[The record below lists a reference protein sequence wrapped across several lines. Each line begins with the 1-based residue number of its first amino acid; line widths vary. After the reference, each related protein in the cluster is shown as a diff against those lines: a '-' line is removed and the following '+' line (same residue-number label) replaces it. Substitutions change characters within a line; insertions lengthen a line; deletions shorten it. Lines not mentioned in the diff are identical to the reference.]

1 MRSFVFRWLTT
12 TVAVMVA
19 ASVLHGIRYD
29 SVGSLIGAALLLGIL
44 NAFVR
49 PVLLILSAPLILLT
63 LGFFILVVNGLLLWF
78 VPNIVPGFHVDNF
91 GSAFWG
97 AIVIG
102 LVSWMQRIFPWQR
115 RPRSCLDPPHSN
127 QERARSRYR
136 TGRSLMTYCL
146 GMLCR
151 TGAVFLSDSRTSAG
165 MDNITMRSKMRVYE
179 KPSERVICIMTSGNL
194 SLTQATLALID
205 DDLVLANNEPA
216 SETIMN
222 TQTLYETA
230 RYVGTKVRAVEK
242 RDRVALEADGFDFN
256 INLIV
261 GGQIAGMTPEIHL
274 IYPQGN
280 SIHATRDYP
289 FLQIGE
295 TKYGKPILDR
305 GFNYETSLSDAVKF
319 GIISIDA
326 TMKSNVAVGPP
337 IDLLCYELDSLVANL
352 RMRLDEDDPYLQEIG
367 RKWQN
372 GIVKLVKDMPAPE
385 FTKPSLGFATAA

>member
-1 MRSFVFRWLTT
+1 
-12 TVAVMVA
+12 
-19 ASVLHGIRYD
+19 
-29 SVGSLIGAALLLGIL
+29 
-44 NAFVR
+44 
-49 PVLLILSAPLILLT
+49 
-63 LGFFILVVNGLLLWF
+63 
-78 VPNIVPGFHVDNF
+78 
-91 GSAFWG
+91 
-97 AIVIG
+97 
-102 LVSWMQRIFPWQR
+102 
-115 RPRSCLDPPHSN
+115 
-127 QERARSRYR
+127 
-136 TGRSLMTYCL
+136 MTYCL

-205 DDLVLANNEPA
+205 EDLVLATQEPA

-230 RYVGTKVRAVEK
+230 RYVGSKVRAVER

-261 GGQIAGMTPEIHL
+261 GGQIAGLAPEIHL

-280 SIHATRDYP
+280 SIHATRDCP

-295 TKYGKPILDR
+295 RKYGKPILDR
-305 GFNYETSLSDAVKF
+305 GFSYETNLADAVKV

-337 IDLLCYELDSLVANL
+337 IDILSYEKDSLQAKSRAHL
-352 RMRLDEDDPYLQEIG
+352 GEDDPYLQEIG
-367 RKWQN
+367 QRWQD
-372 GIVKLVKDMPAPE
+372 GIVQLVNQMPPPD
-385 FTKPSLGFATAA
+385 FSKPALGFATAA

>member
-1 MRSFVFRWLTT
+1 
-12 TVAVMVA
+12 
-19 ASVLHGIRYD
+19 
-29 SVGSLIGAALLLGIL
+29 
-44 NAFVR
+44 
-49 PVLLILSAPLILLT
+49 
-63 LGFFILVVNGLLLWF
+63 
-78 VPNIVPGFHVDNF
+78 
-91 GSAFWG
+91 
-97 AIVIG
+97 
-102 LVSWMQRIFPWQR
+102 
-115 RPRSCLDPPHSN
+115 
-127 QERARSRYR
+127 
-136 TGRSLMTYCL
+136 MTYCL

-179 KPSERVICIMTSGNL
+179 KPVICIMTSGNL

-230 RYVGTKVRAVEK
+230 RYVGSKVRTVEK
-242 RDRVALEADGFDFN
+242 RDRVALETDGFDFN
-256 INLIV
+256 INLLV

-280 SIHATRDYP
+280 SIHATRDCP

-337 IDLLCYELDSLVANL
+337 IDLLCYEVDSLVANL

-372 GIVKLVKDMPAPE
+372 GIVKLVKDMPAPD

>member
-1 MRSFVFRWLTT
+1 
-12 TVAVMVA
+12 
-19 ASVLHGIRYD
+19 
-29 SVGSLIGAALLLGIL
+29 
-44 NAFVR
+44 
-49 PVLLILSAPLILLT
+49 
-63 LGFFILVVNGLLLWF
+63 
-78 VPNIVPGFHVDNF
+78 
-91 GSAFWG
+91 
-97 AIVIG
+97 
-102 LVSWMQRIFPWQR
+102 
-115 RPRSCLDPPHSN
+115 
-127 QERARSRYR
+127 
-136 TGRSLMTYCL
+136 MTYCL

-216 SETIMN
+216 SES
-222 TQTLYETA
+222 
-230 RYVGTKVRAVEK
+230 KVRAVEK

-261 GGQIAGMTPEIHL
+261 GGQIAGMAPEIHL

-280 SIHATRDYP
+280 SIHATRDCP

-319 GIISIDA
+319 GVISIDA

-337 IDLLCYELDSLVANL
+337 IDLLCYEVDSLVANL

-372 GIVKLVKDMPAPE
+372 GIVKLVKEMPAPD
-385 FTKPSLGFATAA
+385 FTKSSLGFATAA